1 MLGRESF
8 KEYDDMLFE
17 ALNSFYRNVLKSKF
31 HKYNRVY
38 GNIEVNTNGS
48 NNHNMIFDEYSFDII
63 NNSKR
68 GLFVKT
74 IKFTDLYY
82 KKVKVSDIDREK
94 FDGIGEYIY
103 SVVLMGFN
111 LDEKYLD
118 EKFKGGNRKRYW
130 VDEGLF
136 KDLSEKF
143 EFKESILNEAE
154 NEYGVYAVNGVRDVN
169 GVNSAD
175 GIDGVKKE
183 RLRESQR
190 KWDRGI
196 FEKYE
201 FFLREEDMEY
211 LLKGIFEDRI
221 KKERVRVWCDG
232 EDMSGGNEDGDMD
245 EDVGDMSEGTDVG
258 DDGRDDGG
266 DDGGEVEKKVERVKP
281 YAFLKKIVLRLEEG
295 CNWAG
300 RREGENNED
309 KDGRDNE
316 EIFSKGCFLDERDV
330 LRFDKEGV
338 PLEKEF
344 EWKFF

>member
-38 GNIEVNTNGS
+38 GNIEVNTNKS
-48 NNHNMIFDEYSFDII
+48 NKNGVSSRNKNSMAYDEYSFDII

-74 IKFTDLYY
+74 VKFTDLYY
-82 KKVKVSDIDREK
+82 KKVRVSDIDRGK

-118 EKFKGGNRKRYW
+118 EKFKGSNRKRYW

-143 EFKESILNEAE
+143 EFKESILNEVE
-154 NEYGVYAVNGVRDVN
+154 N
-169 GVNSAD
+169 
-175 GIDGVKKE
+175 GIEDGVKEEQEVDSIKKE
-183 RLRESQR
+183 RLEESQR
-190 KWDRGI
+190 KWNRGI
-196 FEKYE
+196 FNKYE

-232 EDMSGGNEDGDMD
+232 EDMSGGNEDGDWDMD
-245 EDVGDMSEGTDVG
+245 EGDDEDGDMDEA
-258 DDGRDDGG
+258 
-266 DDGGEVEKKVERVKP
+266 EKVKLRSFRVKP
-281 YAFLKKIVLRLEEG
+281 YGFIKKIVLGLEEG
-295 CNWAG
+295 CYWAG
-300 RREGENNED
+300 RGEGENNED
-309 KDGRDNE
+309 KDGRDGRDGRDGMNGRDIMSSGGYLLNE
-316 EIFSKGCFLDERDV
+316 RNV
-330 LRFDKEGV
+330 LRFDRDGV
-338 PLEKEF
+338 PLE
-344 EWKFF
+344 

>member
-17 ALNSFYRNVLKSKF
+17 ALNSFYRNVLQSKF

-38 GNIEVNTNGS
+38 GNIEVNTDKSNKNGVS
-48 NNHNMIFDEYSFDII
+48 PRNKCNMAYDEYCFDII

-68 GLFVKT
+68 GLFVKNV
-74 IKFTDLYY
+74 KFTDLYY
-82 KKVKVSDIDREK
+82 KKVRVSDVDRGK
-94 FDGIGEYIY
+94 FDGIGEYVY

-118 EKFKGGNRKRYW
+118 EKFKGGNRKRYL

-154 NEYGVYAVNGVRDVN
+154 NVIEEEQEVD
-169 GVNSAD
+169 D
-175 GIDGVKKE
+175 VKKE
-183 RLRESQR
+183 RLEESQR

-196 FEKYE
+196 FSKYE

-211 LLKGIFEDRI
+211 LLKGIFEDKI

-232 EDMSGGNEDGDMD
+232 EDMSGGNEDGDVDEGDDTD
-245 EDVGDMSEGTDVG
+245 EDVGNMNEENMDEA
-258 DDGRDDGG
+258 
-266 DDGGEVEKKVERVKP
+266 EKAKLHSFRVKP
-281 YAFLKKIVLRLEEG
+281 YGFIRKIVLGLEEG
-295 CNWAG
+295 CYWAG
-300 RREGENNED
+300 RGE
-309 KDGRDNE
+309 GRDIMSSDGYLLN
-316 EIFSKGCFLDERDV
+316 ERDV
-330 LRFDKEGV
+330 LRFDRDGV
-338 PLEKEF
+338 PLE
-344 EWKFF
+344 

>member
-38 GNIEVNTNGS
+38 GNIEVNTNKS
-48 NNHNMIFDEYSFDII
+48 NKNGVSPRNKNSIAYDEYSFDII

-74 IKFTDLYY
+74 VKFTDLYY
-82 KKVKVSDIDREK
+82 KKVRVSDIDRGK

-118 EKFKGGNRKRYW
+118 EKFKGGNRKKYW

-154 NEYGVYAVNGVRDVN
+154 NGIEDGVK
-169 GVNSAD
+169 D
-175 GIDGVKKE
+175 GIEDEQEVDSIKKE
-183 RLRESQR
+183 RLKDNQR

-196 FEKYE
+196 FNKYE
-201 FFLREEDMEY
+201 FFLREEDMDY

-232 EDMSGGNEDGDMD
+232 EDMSGGNEDGNMD
-245 EDVGDMSEGTDVG
+245 EG
-258 DDGRDDGG
+258 DDIDGNDEDG
-266 DDGGEVEKKVERVKP
+266 DIDEAEKVKLRSFRVKP
-281 YAFLKKIVLRLEEG
+281 YGFIKKIVLRLEEG
-295 CNWAG
+295 CYWAG
-300 RREGENNED
+300 RGEVGDIMSSGGYLLN
-309 KDGRDNE
+309 
-316 EIFSKGCFLDERDV
+316 ERDV
-330 LRFDKEGV
+330 LRFDRDGV
-338 PLEKEF
+338 PLE
-344 EWKFF
+344 

>member
-38 GNIEVNTNGS
+38 GNIEVNTNKS
-48 NNHNMIFDEYSFDII
+48 NKNGVSPRDKNSMAYDEYSFDII

-74 IKFTDLYY
+74 VKFTDLYY
-82 KKVKVSDIDREK
+82 KKVRVSDIDRGK

-118 EKFKGGNRKRYW
+118 EKFKGDNRKRYW

-154 NEYGVYAVNGVRDVN
+154 NGIEDGVK
-169 GVNSAD
+169 D
-175 GIDGVKKE
+175 GIEDEQEVDSIKKE
-183 RLRESQR
+183 RLKDNQR

-196 FEKYE
+196 FNKYE
-201 FFLREEDMEY
+201 FFLREEDMDY

-232 EDMSGGNEDGDMD
+232 EDMSGGNEDGDWDMD
-245 EDVGDMSEGTDVG
+245 EDGNMDEGDDEDGDMDEA
-258 DDGRDDGG
+258 
-266 DDGGEVEKKVERVKP
+266 EKVKLRSFRVKP
-281 YAFLKKIVLRLEEG
+281 YGFIKKIVLRLEEG
-295 CNWAG
+295 CYWAG
-300 RREGENNED
+300 RGEVGDIMSSGGYLLN
-309 KDGRDNE
+309 
-316 EIFSKGCFLDERDV
+316 ERDV
-330 LRFDKEGV
+330 LRFDREGV
-338 PLEKEF
+338 PLE
-344 EWKFF
+344 

>member
-38 GNIEVNTNGS
+38 GNIEVNTNSS
-48 NNHNMIFDEYSFDII
+48 NNHSMTYDEYSFDII

-68 GLFVKT
+68 GLFVKNV
-74 IKFTDLYY
+74 KFTDLYY
-82 KKVKVSDIDREK
+82 KKVRVSDIDRGK
-94 FDGIGEYIY
+94 FDGIGEYVY

-118 EKFKGGNRKRYW
+118 EKFKGGNRKRYL

-154 NEYGVYAVNGVRDVN
+154 NVIEEKREVDEMDEVD
-169 GVNSAD
+169 D
-175 GIDGVKKE
+175 VKKE
-183 RLRESQR
+183 RLKESQR

-196 FEKYE
+196 FNKYE

-211 LLKGIFEDRI
+211 LLKGIFEDKI
-221 KKERVRVWCDG
+221 EKERIRVWCDG
-232 EDMSGGNEDGDMD
+232 EDMSGGNEDGDMDED

-266 DDGGEVEKKVERVKP
+266 EVDKKVKRVKP
-281 YAFLKKIVLRLEEG
+281 YGFLKKIVLRLEEG
-295 CNWAG
+295 CYWAG
-300 RREGENNED
+300 RGEGENKED
-309 KDGRDNE
+309 KEGRDGRDGRDIVSSGGYLLN
-316 EIFSKGCFLDERDV
+316 ERDV
-330 LRFDKEGV
+330 LRFDRDGV
-338 PLEKEF
+338 PLE
-344 EWKFF
+344 

>member
-38 GNIEVNTNGS
+38 GNIEVNTNSS
-48 NNHNMIFDEYSFDII
+48 NNHSMTYDEYCFDII

-74 IKFTDLYY
+74 VKFTDLYY
-82 KKVKVSDIDREK
+82 KKVRVSDIDRGK
-94 FDGIGEYIY
+94 FDGIGEYVY

-118 EKFKGGNRKRYW
+118 KKFKGGNRKRYW

-154 NEYGVYAVNGVRDVN
+154 DVIEEERE
-169 GVNSAD
+169 
-175 GIDGVKKE
+175 IDGAKKE
-183 RLRESQR
+183 RLEESQR

-196 FEKYE
+196 FNKYE

-211 LLKGIFEDRI
+211 LLKGIFEDKI
-221 KKERVRVWCDG
+221 EKERVRVWCDG
-232 EDMSGGNEDGDMD
+232 EDMSDGNEDGDVD
-245 EDVGDMSEGTDVG
+245 EGDDVGDMNEGTDVG
-258 DDGRDDGG
+258 DDGG
-266 DDGGEVEKKVERVKP
+266 DDGGEVDKKVKRVKP
-281 YAFLKKIVLRLEEG
+281 YGFIRKIVLGLEEG
-295 CNWAG
+295 CYWAG
-300 RREGENNED
+300 RGEVGDIMSSGGYLLN
-309 KDGRDNE
+309 
-316 EIFSKGCFLDERDV
+316 ERDV
-330 LRFDKEGV
+330 LRFDREGV
-338 PLEKEF
+338 PLE
-344 EWKFF
+344 

>member
-8 KEYDDMLFE
+8 QEYDDMLFE

-38 GNIEVNTNGS
+38 GNIEVTNSS
-48 NNHNMIFDEYSFDII
+48 NNHSMTYDEYSFDII

-68 GLFVKT
+68 GLFVKNV
-74 IKFTDLYY
+74 KFTDLYY
-82 KKVKVSDIDREK
+82 KKVRVSDIDKGK
-94 FDGIGEYIY
+94 FDGIGEYVY

-118 EKFKGGNRKRYW
+118 EKFKGGNRKRYL
-130 VDEGLF
+130 VDKGLF

-154 NEYGVYAVNGVRDVN
+154 NVIEEKREVD
-169 GVNSAD
+169 D
-175 GIDGVKKE
+175 VKKE
-183 RLRESQR
+183 RLKESQR

-196 FEKYE
+196 FSKYE
-201 FFLREEDMEY
+201 FFLREEDMDY

-221 KKERVRVWCDG
+221 EKERVRVWCDG

-245 EDVGDMSEGTDVG
+245 EG
-258 DDGRDDGG
+258 DDMDED
-266 DDGGEVEKKVERVKP
+266 KKVKRVKP
-281 YAFLKKIVLRLEEG
+281 YGFIRKIILGLEEG
-295 CNWAG
+295 CYWAG
-300 RREGENNED
+300 RGEGENKED
-309 KDGRDNE
+309 KSSRDGRDIMSSGGYLLN
-316 EIFSKGCFLDERDV
+316 ERDV

-338 PLEKEF
+338 PLE
-344 EWKFF
+344 

>member
-38 GNIEVNTNGS
+38 GNIEVNTNSS
-48 NNHNMIFDEYSFDII
+48 NNHSMTYDEYSFDII

-68 GLFVKT
+68 GLFVKNV
-74 IKFTDLYY
+74 KFTDLYY
-82 KKVKVSDIDREK
+82 KKVRVSDVDRGK

-118 EKFKGGNRKRYW
+118 EKFKGGNRKRYL
-130 VDEGLF
+130 VDERLF

-154 NEYGVYAVNGVRDVN
+154 DVIEEERE
-169 GVNSAD
+169 
-175 GIDGVKKE
+175 IDGAKKE
-183 RLRESQR
+183 RLEESQR

-196 FEKYE
+196 FSKYE

-211 LLKGIFEDRI
+211 LLKGIFEDKI
-221 KKERVRVWCDG
+221 EKERVRVWYDG
-232 EDMSGGNEDGDMD
+232 EDMSGGNEDENMD
-245 EDVGDMSEGTDVG
+245 EGNMDEA
-258 DDGRDDGG
+258 
-266 DDGGEVEKKVERVKP
+266 EKAKLHSFRVKP
-281 YAFLKKIVLRLEEG
+281 YGFIRKIVLRLEEG
-295 CNWAG
+295 CYWAG
-300 RREGENNED
+300 RGE
-309 KDGRDNE
+309 GRDIMSSDGYLLN
-316 EIFSKGCFLDERDV
+316 ERDV
-330 LRFDKEGV
+330 LRFDKDGV
-338 PLEKEF
+338 PF
-344 EWKFF
+344 GD

>member
-8 KEYDDMLFE
+8 QEYDDMLFE
-17 ALNSFYRNVLKSKF
+17 ALSPFYRDTLKSKF

-38 GNIEVNTNGS
+38 GNIEVNTNSS
-48 NNHNMIFDEYSFDII
+48 NNHSMTYDEYSFDII

-74 IKFTDLYY
+74 VKFTDLYY
-82 KKVKVSDIDREK
+82 KKVRVSDIDKGK
-94 FDGIGEYIY
+94 FDSIGEYIY

-154 NEYGVYAVNGVRDVN
+154 
-169 GVNSAD
+169 D
-175 GIDGVKKE
+175 GIEDERKVDEMDEVDDVKKE
-183 RLRESQR
+183 RLKESQR

-196 FEKYE
+196 FSKYE
-201 FFLREEDMEY
+201 FFLREEDMNY
-211 LLKGIFEDRI
+211 LLKGVFEDKI
-221 KKERVRVWCDG
+221 EKERVRVWCDG
-232 EDMSGGNEDGDMD
+232 EDMSGENEDGDVEEDGNMD
-245 EDVGDMSEGTDVG
+245 EDAGDMSE
-258 DDGRDDGG
+258 
-266 DDGGEVEKKVERVKP
+266 ENMNEAEKVKLHSFRVKP
-281 YAFLKKIVLRLEEG
+281 YAFLKKIVLGLEEG
-295 CNWAG
+295 CYWAG
-300 RREGENNED
+300 RGEGGNKED

-316 EIFSKGCFLDERDV
+316 EIFSKGCFLDERNV
-330 LRFDKEGV
+330 LRFDKEGI
-338 PLEKEF
+338 PLGD
-344 EWKFF
+344 

>member
-38 GNIEVNTNGS
+38 GNIEVNTNKS
-48 NNHNMIFDEYSFDII
+48 NKNGVSPRNKNSMAFDEYSFDII

-74 IKFTDLYY
+74 VKFTDLYY
-82 KKVKVSDIDREK
+82 KKVRVSDIDKGK

-118 EKFKGGNRKRYW
+118 EKFKCDNRKRYW

-154 NEYGVYAVNGVRDVN
+154 N
-169 GVNSAD
+169 
-175 GIDGVKKE
+175 GIEDGVKEEREVDGTKKE
-183 RLRESQR
+183 RLKESQR
-190 KWDRGI
+190 KWNRGI
-196 FEKYE
+196 FSKYE
-201 FFLREEDMEY
+201 FFLREEDMDY

-232 EDMSGGNEDGDMD
+232 EDMSGGNEDGDWDMD
-245 EDVGDMSEGTDVG
+245 EDVE
-258 DDGRDDGG
+258 DDEG
-266 DDGGEVEKKVERVKP
+266 DDGGEVDKKVERVKP
-281 YAFLKKIVLRLEEG
+281 YGFLKKIVLGLEEG
-295 CNWAG
+295 CYWAG
-300 RREGENNED
+300 RGEGENNEH
-309 KDGRDNE
+309 KDGRDGRDGRDIMSSGGYLLN
-316 EIFSKGCFLDERDV
+316 ERDV
-330 LRFDKEGV
+330 LRFDKESV
-338 PLEKEF
+338 PLE
-344 EWKFF
+344 

>member
-38 GNIEVNTNGS
+38 GNIEVNTNSS
-48 NNHNMIFDEYSFDII
+48 NNHNMTYDEYSFDII

-74 IKFTDLYY
+74 VKFTDLYY
-82 KKVKVSDIDREK
+82 KKVRVSDIDRGK

-118 EKFKGGNRKRYW
+118 EKFKGSNRKRYW
-130 VDEGLF
+130 VDKGLF

-143 EFKESILNEAE
+143 EFKENILNEAE
-154 NEYGVYAVNGVRDVN
+154 NGIE
-169 GVNSAD
+169 D
-175 GIDGVKKE
+175 GIEDGVKEEREVDGTKKE
-183 RLRESQR
+183 RLKDNQR

-196 FEKYE
+196 FNKYE
-201 FFLREEDMEY
+201 FFLREEDMDY

-232 EDMSGGNEDGDMD
+232 EDMSGGNEDGDDMD
-245 EDVGDMSEGTDVG
+245 EGDEGNEGNVD
-258 DDGRDDGG
+258 
-266 DDGGEVEKKVERVKP
+266 KKIKRVKP
-281 YAFLKKIVLRLEEG
+281 YGFLKKIVLGLEEG
-295 CNWAG
+295 CYWAG
-300 RREGENNED
+300 RGEG
-309 KDGRDNE
+309 KDDRDIVSSGGYLLN
-316 EIFSKGCFLDERDV
+316 ERDV
-330 LRFDKEGV
+330 LRFDRDGV
-338 PLEKEF
+338 PLE
-344 EWKFF
+344 

>member
-17 ALNSFYRNVLKSKF
+17 ALNSFYRTVLKSKF
-31 HKYNRVY
+31 HKYNRIY
-38 GNIEVNTNGS
+38 GNIEVNTNSS
-48 NNHNMIFDEYSFDII
+48 NNHSMAYDEYSFDVI

-74 IKFTDLYY
+74 VNFTDLYY
-82 KKVKVSDIDREK
+82 KKVKVSDIDRGK
-94 FDGIGEYIY
+94 FDGIGECVY

-154 NEYGVYAVNGVRDVN
+154 GLIEEKREVDEMDEVD
-169 GVNSAD
+169 D
-175 GIDGVKKE
+175 VKKE
-183 RLRESQR
+183 RLKESQR

-196 FEKYE
+196 FNKYE

-211 LLKGIFEDRI
+211 LLKGIFEDKI
-221 KKERVRVWCDG
+221 EKERIRVWCDG
-232 EDMSGGNEDGDMD
+232 EDMSGGEDENGNVGEGNDED
-245 EDVGDMSEGTDVG
+245 ENEDVGDMNEKNVD
-258 DDGRDDGG
+258 
-266 DDGGEVEKKVERVKP
+266 KKVKRVKP
-281 YAFLKKIVLRLEEG
+281 YGFIRKIVLRLEEG
-295 CNWAG
+295 CYWAG
-300 RREGENNED
+300 RGEVGDIMSSGGYLLN
-309 KDGRDNE
+309 
-316 EIFSKGCFLDERDV
+316 ERDV
-330 LRFDKEGV
+330 LRFDREGV
-338 PLEKEF
+338 PLEQD
-344 EWKFF
+344 EWQDE

>member
-38 GNIEVNTNGS
+38 GNIEVNTDKS
-48 NNHNMIFDEYSFDII
+48 NKCNMAYDEYSFDII

-68 GLFVKT
+68 GLFVKNV
-74 IKFTDLYY
+74 KFTDLYY
-82 KKVKVSDIDREK
+82 KKVRVSDIDRGK

-118 EKFKGGNRKRYW
+118 EKFKGGNRKRYL

-143 EFKESILNEAE
+143 EFKESILNENEAE
-154 NEYGVYAVNGVRDVN
+154 NVIEEKREV
-169 GVNSAD
+169 D
-175 GIDGVKKE
+175 GAKKE
-183 RLRESQR
+183 RLEENQR

-196 FEKYE
+196 FNKYE

-211 LLKGIFEDRI
+211 LLKGIFEDKI
-221 KKERVRVWCDG
+221 EKEKVRVWCDG
-232 EDMSGGNEDGDMD
+232 EDMSSGNEDGDVDKDENMD
-245 EDVGDMSEGTDVG
+245 EDMGDMSEGTDVG
-258 DDGRDDGG
+258 DDG
-266 DDGGEVEKKVERVKP
+266 GEVDKKVKRVKP
-281 YAFLKKIVLRLEEG
+281 YGFLKKIVLRLEEG
-295 CNWAG
+295 CYWAG
-300 RREGENNED
+300 RGEGENKE
-309 KDGRDNE
+309 
-316 EIFSKGCFLDERDV
+316 
-330 LRFDKEGV
+330 DKEGKDIV
-338 PLEKEF
+338 SSNGYLLNERDLVRF
-344 EWKFF
+344 DRDGVQQGD

>member
-38 GNIEVNTNGS
+38 GNIEVNTNSS
-48 NNHNMIFDEYSFDII
+48 NNHSMTYDEYCFDII

-74 IKFTDLYY
+74 VKFTDLYY
-82 KKVKVSDIDREK
+82 KKVRVSDIDRGK
-94 FDGIGEYIY
+94 FDGIEEYIY

-118 EKFKGGNRKRYW
+118 EKFKGGNRKRYL

-154 NEYGVYAVNGVRDVN
+154 DVIEEEQE
-169 GVNSAD
+169 
-175 GIDGVKKE
+175 IDRAKKE
-183 RLRESQR
+183 RLEERLEESQR

-196 FEKYE
+196 FNKYE

-211 LLKGIFEDRI
+211 LLKGIFEDKI
-221 KKERVRVWCDG
+221 EKERVRVWCDG
-232 EDMSGGNEDGDMD
+232 EDMSGGNEDGDVDEGDDTD
-245 EDVGDMSEGTDVG
+245 EDVGNMNEENMDEA
-258 DDGRDDGG
+258 
-266 DDGGEVEKKVERVKP
+266 EKAKLHSFRVKP
-281 YAFLKKIVLRLEEG
+281 YGFIRKIVLRLEEG
-295 CNWAG
+295 CYWAG
-300 RREGENNED
+300 RGE
-309 KDGRDNE
+309 GRDIMSSDGYLLN
-316 EIFSKGCFLDERDV
+316 ERDV
-330 LRFDKEGV
+330 LRFDKDGV
-338 PLEKEF
+338 PLE
-344 EWKFF
+344 

>member
-8 KEYDDMLFE
+8 QEYDDMLFE

-38 GNIEVNTNGS
+38 GNIEVNTNSS
-48 NNHNMIFDEYSFDII
+48 NNHSMTYDEYSFDII

-68 GLFVKT
+68 GLFVKNV
-74 IKFTDLYY
+74 KFTDLYY
-82 KKVKVSDIDREK
+82 KKVRVSDIDKGK

-118 EKFKGGNRKRYW
+118 EKFKGGNKKRYL

-154 NEYGVYAVNGVRDVN
+154 NVIE
-169 GVNSAD
+169 
-175 GIDGVKKE
+175 DGVKEEREVDGTKKE
-183 RLRESQR
+183 RLKDNQR

-196 FEKYE
+196 FNKYE
-201 FFLREEDMEY
+201 FFLREEDMDY
-211 LLKGIFEDRI
+211 LLKGIFEDKI

-232 EDMSGGNEDGDMD
+232 EDMSGGNEDGDVEEG
-245 EDVGDMSEGTDVG
+245 EDVGDMSEGTDAG
-258 DDGRDDGG
+258 DVG
-266 DDGGEVEKKVERVKP
+266 DDGGEVDKKVERVKP
-281 YAFLKKIVLRLEEG
+281 YAFIRKIVLRLEEASY
-295 CNWAG
+295 WAG
-300 RREGENNED
+300 RREG
-309 KDGRDNE
+309 RDIMSSGGYLLN
-316 EIFSKGCFLDERDV
+316 ERDI

-338 PLEKEF
+338 ALQ
-344 EWKFF
+344 

>member
-38 GNIEVNTNGS
+38 GNIEVNTDKS
-48 NNHNMIFDEYSFDII
+48 NKCNMAYDEYSFDII

-74 IKFTDLYY
+74 VKFTDLYY
-82 KKVKVSDIDREK
+82 KKVKVSDIDRGK
-94 FDGIGEYIY
+94 FDGIGEYVY

-118 EKFKGGNRKRYW
+118 EKFKGGNRKRYL

-154 NEYGVYAVNGVRDVN
+154 NVIEEKRE
-169 GVNSAD
+169 
-175 GIDGVKKE
+175 IDEAKKE
-183 RLRESQR
+183 RLEERLEENQR

-196 FEKYE
+196 FSKYE

-211 LLKGIFEDRI
+211 LLKGIFEDKI
-221 KKERVRVWCDG
+221 EKGRVRVWCDG
-232 EDMSGGNEDGDMD
+232 QDMSGGNEDGDMNEGNDNDED
-245 EDVGDMSEGTDVG
+245 EDVGDMNEGTDVG
-258 DDGRDDGG
+258 DNEGNVD
-266 DDGGEVEKKVERVKP
+266 KKVKRVKP
-281 YAFLKKIVLRLEEG
+281 YGFLKKIVLKLEEG
-295 CNWAG
+295 CYWAG
-300 RREGENNED
+300 REEGENKED
-309 KDGRDNE
+309 KEGRDGRDGRDIVSSGGYLLN
-316 EIFSKGCFLDERDV
+316 ERDV
-330 LRFDKEGV
+330 LRFDRDGV
-338 PLEKEF
+338 PLGD
-344 EWKFF
+344 

>member
-8 KEYDDMLFE
+8 QEYDDMLFE

-38 GNIEVNTNGS
+38 GNIEVNTNKS
-48 NNHNMIFDEYSFDII
+48 NKNGVSPRNKCSMAYDEYSFDII

-74 IKFTDLYY
+74 VKFTDLYY
-82 KKVKVSDIDREK
+82 KKVRVSDIDRGK

-118 EKFKGGNRKRYW
+118 EKFKGSNRKRYW
-130 VDEGLF
+130 VDKGLF

-154 NEYGVYAVNGVRDVN
+154 NGE
-169 GVNSAD
+169 
-175 GIDGVKKE
+175 DGVKEEQEVDRAKKE
-183 RLRESQR
+183 RLEESQR
-190 KWDRGI
+190 KWNRGI
-196 FEKYE
+196 FNKYE

-245 EDVGDMSEGTDVG
+245 EDGNMDEG
-258 DDGRDDGG
+258 DDIDGNDEDG
-266 DDGGEVEKKVERVKP
+266 DIDEAEKVKLRSFRVKP
-281 YAFLKKIVLRLEEG
+281 YGFIRKIVLSLEEG
-295 CNWAG
+295 CYWAG
-300 RREGENNED
+300 RGEVWDIMSSGGYLLN
-309 KDGRDNE
+309 
-316 EIFSKGCFLDERDV
+316 ERDV
-330 LRFDKEGV
+330 LRFYKEGV
-338 PLEKEF
+338 PLE
-344 EWKFF
+344 

>member
-8 KEYDDMLFE
+8 KEYDDMLFVFFY
-17 ALNSFYRNVLKSKF
+17 SFYRNVLKSKF

-38 GNIEVNTNGS
+38 GNIEVNTNSS
-48 NNHNMIFDEYSFDII
+48 NNHSMTYDEYCFDII

-74 IKFTDLYY
+74 VNFTDLYY
-82 KKVKVSDIDREK
+82 KKVKVSDIDRGK

-118 EKFKGGNRKRYW
+118 EKFKGGNRKRYL

-154 NEYGVYAVNGVRDVN
+154 NVIEEKRE
-169 GVNSAD
+169 
-175 GIDGVKKE
+175 IDRAKKE
-183 RLRESQR
+183 RLEERLEESQR

-196 FEKYE
+196 FSKYE

-211 LLKGIFEDRI
+211 LLKGIFEDKI
-221 KKERVRVWCDG
+221 EKERVRVWCDG
-232 EDMSGGNEDGDMD
+232 EDMSGGNEDGDVD

-266 DDGGEVEKKVERVKP
+266 EVDKKVKRVKP
-281 YAFLKKIVLRLEEG
+281 YGFIRKIVLGLEEG
-295 CNWAG
+295 CYWAG
-300 RREGENNED
+300 RGEGENKED
-309 KDGRDNE
+309 KDGRDGRDIMSSDGYLLN
-316 EIFSKGCFLDERDV
+316 ERDV
-330 LRFDKEGV
+330 LRFDRDGV
-338 PLEKEF
+338 PLGD
-344 EWKFF
+344 

>member
-38 GNIEVNTNGS
+38 GNIEVNTNSS
-48 NNHNMIFDEYSFDII
+48 NNHNMTYDEYSFDII

-74 IKFTDLYY
+74 VKFTDLYY
-82 KKVKVSDIDREK
+82 KKVRVSDIDRGK
-94 FDGIGEYIY
+94 FDGIGEYVY
-103 SVVLMGFN
+103 NVVLMGFN

-118 EKFKGGNRKRYW
+118 EKFKGGNRKIYW
-130 VDEGLF
+130 VDERLF

-154 NEYGVYAVNGVRDVN
+154 N
-169 GVNSAD
+169 
-175 GIDGVKKE
+175 GIEEKREVDEMDEVDDVKKE
-183 RLRESQR
+183 RLKESQR

-196 FEKYE
+196 FNKYE
-201 FFLREEDMEY
+201 FFLREEDMDY

-232 EDMSGGNEDGDMD
+232 EDMSGGEDESGDVDEGDDED
-245 EDVGDMSEGTDVG
+245 EDVGDMSEKNMN
-258 DDGRDDGG
+258 
-266 DDGGEVEKKVERVKP
+266 EAEKVKLHSFRVKP

-295 CNWAG
+295 CYWAG
-300 RREGENNED
+300 RGERENNED

-316 EIFSKGCFLDERDV
+316 EIFSKGCFLGERDV
-330 LRFDKEGV
+330 LRFDKEGI
-338 PLEKEF
+338 PLGD
-344 EWKFF
+344 

>member
-38 GNIEVNTNGS
+38 GNIEVNTNSS
-48 NNHNMIFDEYSFDII
+48 NNHSMTYDEYSFDII

-74 IKFTDLYY
+74 VKFTDLYY
-82 KKVKVSDIDREK
+82 KKVRVSDVDRGK
-94 FDGIGEYIY
+94 FDGIGEYVY
-103 SVVLMGFN
+103 SVVMMGFN

-118 EKFKGGNRKRYW
+118 KKFKGGNRKRYW

-154 NEYGVYAVNGVRDVN
+154 NGIE
-169 GVNSAD
+169 D
-175 GIDGVKKE
+175 GIEDGIEEKREIDSVKEE
-183 RLRESQR
+183 RLKESKR

-196 FEKYE
+196 FNKYE
-201 FFLREEDMEY
+201 FFLREEDMDY

-221 KKERVRVWCDG
+221 EKERIRVWCDG
-232 EDMSGGNEDGDMD
+232 EDMSGGNEDGDVDEDGDMD
-245 EDVGDMSEGTDVG
+245 EDAGDMNEENMD
-258 DDGRDDGG
+258 
-266 DDGGEVEKKVERVKP
+266 EAEKVKLHSFRVKP
-281 YAFLKKIVLRLEEG
+281 YGFIRKIVLRLEEG
-295 CNWAG
+295 CYWAG
-300 RREGENNED
+300 RGEVGDIMSSGGYLLN
-309 KDGRDNE
+309 
-316 EIFSKGCFLDERDV
+316 ERDV
-330 LRFDKEGV
+330 LRFDRDGV
-338 PLEKEF
+338 PLE
-344 EWKFF
+344 

>member
-38 GNIEVNTNGS
+38 GNIEVNTNSS
-48 NNHNMIFDEYSFDII
+48 NNHSMTYDEYSFDII

-68 GLFVKT
+68 GLFVKNV
-74 IKFTDLYY
+74 KFTDLYY
-82 KKVKVSDIDREK
+82 KKVRVSDIDRGK

-103 SVVLMGFN
+103 NVVLMGFN

-130 VDEGLF
+130 VDKGLF

-154 NEYGVYAVNGVRDVN
+154 NGIEEKRGVDEMDEVD
-169 GVNSAD
+169 D
-175 GIDGVKKE
+175 VKKE
-183 RLRESQR
+183 RLKDNQR
-190 KWDRGI
+190 KWDSGI
-196 FEKYE
+196 FNKYE
-201 FFLREEDMEY
+201 FFLREEDMDY

-221 KKERVRVWCDG
+221 EKERVRVWCDG

-245 EDVGDMSEGTDVG
+245 KDGNMDEG
-258 DDGRDDGG
+258 DDTGG
-266 DDGGEVEKKVERVKP
+266 NDEGDIDKEVERVKP

-295 CNWAG
+295 CYWAG
-300 RREGENNED
+300 RGEGENKED

-316 EIFSKGCFLDERDV
+316 EIFSKGCFLDERNV

-338 PLEKEF
+338 PLEQDQEVGWEMEQIWESF
-344 EWKFF
+344 

>member
-38 GNIEVNTNGS
+38 GNIEVNTNSS
-48 NNHNMIFDEYSFDII
+48 NNHSMTYDEYCFDII

-68 GLFVKT
+68 GLFVKNV
-74 IKFTDLYY
+74 KFTDLYY
-82 KKVKVSDIDREK
+82 KKVRVSDIDRGK
-94 FDGIGEYIY
+94 FDGIGEYVY

-118 EKFKGGNRKRYW
+118 EKFKGGNRKRYL

-143 EFKESILNEAE
+143 EFEESILNENEAE
-154 NEYGVYAVNGVRDVN
+154 NVIEEKREV
-169 GVNSAD
+169 D
-175 GIDGVKKE
+175 GAKKE
-183 RLRESQR
+183 RLEENQR

-196 FEKYE
+196 FNKYE

-211 LLKGIFEDRI
+211 LLKGIFEDKI
-221 KKERVRVWCDG
+221 EKERVRVWCDG
-232 EDMSGGNEDGDMD
+232 EDMSDGNEDGDMD
-245 EDVGDMSEGTDVG
+245 EDVGDMNEGNVDE
-258 DDGRDDGG
+258 
-266 DDGGEVEKKVERVKP
+266 EVKKVKPYGFRVKP

-295 CNWAG
+295 CYWAG
-300 RREGENNED
+300 RGEGENKED
-309 KDGRDNE
+309 KEGKDIVSSNGYLLN
-316 EIFSKGCFLDERDV
+316 ERDL
-330 LRFDKEGV
+330 LRFDRDGV
-338 PLEKEF
+338 PLE
-344 EWKFF
+344 

>member
-38 GNIEVNTNGS
+38 GNIEVNINSS
-48 NNHNMIFDEYSFDII
+48 NNHSMTYDEYSFDII

-68 GLFVKT
+68 GLFVKNV
-74 IKFTDLYY
+74 KFTDLYY
-82 KKVKVSDIDREK
+82 KKVRVSDIDKGK
-94 FDGIGEYIY
+94 FDGIEEYIY

-118 EKFKGGNRKRYW
+118 KKFKGGNRKRYW

-154 NEYGVYAVNGVRDVN
+154 NVIEEEQEVD
-169 GVNSAD
+169 D
-175 GIDGVKKE
+175 VKKE
-183 RLRESQR
+183 RLKESQR

-196 FEKYE
+196 FSKYE

-211 LLKGIFEDRI
+211 LLKGIFEDKI
-221 KKERVRVWCDG
+221 EKERVRVWCDG
-232 EDMSGGNEDGDMD
+232 EDMSGGNEEGDVDED

-266 DDGGEVEKKVERVKP
+266 EVDKKVKRVKP
-281 YAFLKKIVLRLEEG
+281 YGFLKKIVLRLEEG
-295 CNWAG
+295 CYWAG
-300 RREGENNED
+300 RGEGENNED

-316 EIFSKGCFLDERDV
+316 EIFSKGCFLDERNV
-330 LRFDKEGV
+330 LRFDKEGI
-338 PLEKEF
+338 PLGD
-344 EWKFF
+344 

>member
-38 GNIEVNTNGS
+38 GNIEVNTNSS
-48 NNHNMIFDEYSFDII
+48 NNHSMTYDEYSFDII

-74 IKFTDLYY
+74 VKFTDLYY
-82 KKVKVSDIDREK
+82 KKVRVSDIDRGK
-94 FDGIGEYIY
+94 FDGIGEYVY

-118 EKFKGGNRKRYW
+118 KKFKCDNRKRYW

-154 NEYGVYAVNGVRDVN
+154 NGIENG
-169 GVNSAD
+169 
-175 GIDGVKKE
+175 IEDGVKEEQEVDRAKKE
-183 RLRESQR
+183 RLEESQR
-190 KWDRGI
+190 KWNRGI
-196 FEKYE
+196 FNKYE

-245 EDVGDMSEGTDVG
+245 EGEDVGDMSEGTDVG

-266 DDGGEVEKKVERVKP
+266 DDGREVDKKVERVKP
-281 YAFLKKIVLRLEEG
+281 YGFLKKIVLGLEEG
-295 CNWAG
+295 CYWAG
-300 RREGENNED
+300 RGEVGDIMSSGGYLLNE
-309 KDGRDNE
+309 RN
-316 EIFSKGCFLDERDV
+316 V
-330 LRFDKEGV
+330 LRFDRDGV
-338 PLEKEF
+338 PLE
-344 EWKFF
+344 

>member
-38 GNIEVNTNGS
+38 GNIEVNTNSS
-48 NNHNMIFDEYSFDII
+48 NNHSMTYDEYSFDII

-68 GLFVKT
+68 GLFVKNV
-74 IKFTDLYY
+74 KFTDLYY
-82 KKVKVSDIDREK
+82 KKVRVSDIDRGK
-94 FDGIGEYIY
+94 FDGIGEYVY

-143 EFKESILNEAE
+143 EFKDTILNVVEE
-154 NEYGVYAVNGVRDVN
+154 EQEVD
-169 GVNSAD
+169 S
-175 GIDGVKKE
+175 IKKE
-183 RLRESQR
+183 RLKDNQR

-196 FEKYE
+196 FNKYE
-201 FFLREEDMEY
+201 FFLREEDMDY
-211 LLKGIFEDRI
+211 LLKGIFEDKI

-232 EDMSGGNEDGDMD
+232 EDMSGGNEDGDVEEGEDIDGND
-245 EDVGDMSEGTDVG
+245 EGDIDKE
-258 DDGRDDGG
+258 
-266 DDGGEVEKKVERVKP
+266 VERVKP
-281 YAFLKKIVLRLEEG
+281 YGFLKKIVLRLEEG
-295 CNWAG
+295 CYWAG
-300 RREGENNED
+300 R
-309 KDGRDNE
+309 E
-316 EIFSKGCFLDERDV
+316 EVGDIMSSGGYLLNERDV
-330 LRFDKEGV
+330 LRFDRDGV
-338 PLEKEF
+338 PLE
-344 EWKFF
+344 

>member
-8 KEYDDMLFE
+8 QEYDDMLFE

-38 GNIEVNTNGS
+38 GNIEVNTNNS
-48 NNHNMIFDEYSFDII
+48 NNHSMTYDEYSFDII

-68 GLFVKT
+68 GLFVKNV
-74 IKFTDLYY
+74 KFTDLYY
-82 KKVKVSDIDREK
+82 KKVRVNDVDRGK

-118 EKFKGGNRKRYW
+118 EKFKGGNRKRYL

-154 NEYGVYAVNGVRDVN
+154 DVIEEEQE
-169 GVNSAD
+169 VD
-175 GIDGVKKE
+175 DVKKE
-183 RLRESQR
+183 RLKESQR

-196 FEKYE
+196 FSKYE
-201 FFLREEDMEY
+201 FFLREEDMDY
-211 LLKGIFEDRI
+211 LLKGIFEDKI
-221 KKERVRVWCDG
+221 EKERVRVLCDG
-232 EDMSGGNEDGDMD
+232 EDMSDGNEDGDVEEG

-258 DDGRDDGG
+258 DDGG
-266 DDGGEVEKKVERVKP
+266 DDGGEVDKKVERVKP
-281 YAFLKKIVLRLEEG
+281 YGFRVKPYGFIRKTVLRLEEG
-295 CNWAG
+295 CDWAG
-300 RREGENNED
+300 RREGGDIMSSGGYLLN
-309 KDGRDNE
+309 
-316 EIFSKGCFLDERDV
+316 ERDV
-330 LRFDKEGV
+330 LRFDRDGV
-338 PLEKEF
+338 PF
-344 EWKFF
+344 GD